1 MSDSQ
6 PYFLAVHRTHIA
18 DLLLVQLKYALASVP
33 IREGF
38 LFKHPAGDGG
48 FQQEIG
54 VAHLLHHL
62 LLLPAVPLFQR
73 GEHLVSG
80 AHRMQVQVVAHPG
93 RVAAVG
99 AGNSVF
105 LGLPAAL
112 AAALGTAD
120 QHMIIILCQLLAPEG
135 DAGLLLPGI
144 FVIIERFLQL
154 AEDGIFLQPLQLLGC
169 KGQIQSGLGASEV
182 QTAQSGCREKAAPQ
196 AHGTHRHIHPLDQ
209 MGDGGGDV
217 ARNAPH
223 GGLSRRENH
232 HRAVLFQHTH
242 DVHDTPGI
250 GVELHLGDHAHAHI
264 KPV

>member
-1 MSDSQ
+1 MPDSQ
-6 PYFLAVHRTHIA
+6 PHRLSVHRTHIA
-18 DLLLVQLKYALASVP
+18 NLLPVQLEHAPSGVP
-33 IREGF
+33 IREAF
-38 LFKHPAGDGG
+38 LHKHPAGDGG

-54 VAHLLHHL
+54 AVHLLHHL
-62 LLLPAVPLFQR
+62 LLLPAVPLLQR
-73 GEHLVSG
+73 GEHLVPG
-80 AHRMQVQVVAHPG
+80 AHRMQMQVAAHPG
-93 RVAAVG
+93 RVAAIP
-99 AGNSVF
+99 AGDGIF

-120 QHMIIILCQLLAPEG
+120 QHMIVILCQLLATEG

-182 QTAQSGCREKAAPQ
+182 QAAQPGCREKAAPQ
-196 AHGTHRHIHPLDQ
+196 AYGTHRHVHALDQ

-223 GGLSRRENH
+223 GGLSCRENH
-232 HRAVLFQHTH
+232 HRAVLFQHPH

-250 GVELHLGDHAHAHI
+250 GVELHLGNDAHAHI
-264 KPV
+264 EPV